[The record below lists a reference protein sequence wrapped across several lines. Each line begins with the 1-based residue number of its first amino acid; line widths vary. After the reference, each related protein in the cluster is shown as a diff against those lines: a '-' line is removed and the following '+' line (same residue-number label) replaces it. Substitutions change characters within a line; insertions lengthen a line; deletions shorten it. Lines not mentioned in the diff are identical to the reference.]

1 MKKVAVLGFILIIT
15 VLLVFAK
22 LYLLWDFVPQSTHQW
37 RQTDSAG
44 MMLVYTQNG
53 LNFFGP
59 GIMNCMNGDYH
70 TVAEFPIFYYL
81 AAIWCKLFF
90 YSEGWLRSIH
100 LLVLVAGF
108 YYLYRWMLGLGL
120 SVSLALVL
128 LLVLLSSPVML
139 YYGFNL
145 LPDPAGLGLSLIA
158 LSLIGMHQLKGLT
171 NGQKFLLG
179 ISLALAG
186 MIKIPFMAVPLGYY
200 AILYL
205 GRMERMSELKQV
217 IVAALGSAL
226 VWLAVAKGYNYI
238 HHSDYF
244 LSRLMPI
251 WNCDWSDCTNIFL
264 RIKNGWFFD
273 YFSAPAWLLVGV
285 SFAGLFWTYRLLEL
299 HLRRLLVWSFVVFVA
314 IFLAWFIQ
322 FEHHDYYFILV
333 YPFFSLLIVLG
344 VLALHRKYPNR
355 SLTMT
360 VVLLVAGLSQLNH
373 AKSVIW
379 SRYDLQSPFQADCLP
394 TVYHHR
400 GEIQQW
406 LSNHDVAANDQV
418 LNISDGMTNGSLY
431 FLQRHGWNQFNFKG
445 HKQKLDSQCLEY
457 FKNLGAKH
465 LIFHENRWKDTSWVK
480 VIFDQ
485 NCISSFR
492 DSIFLV
498 KL

>member
-1 MKKVAVLGFILIIT
+1 MNRNAALAFVLMVSF
-15 VLLVFAK
+15 VVFFSKIYA
-22 LYLLWDFVPQSTHQW
+22 LWAFVPQSTHQW

-53 LNFFGP
+53 LNFFSP
-59 GIMNCMNGDYH
+59 GIMNSMNGDYH
-70 TVAEFPIFYYL
+70 TVAEFPIFYYI
-81 AAIWCKLFF
+81 AAICCNLFF

-100 LLVLVAGF
+100 LLVLLAGF

-128 LLVLLSSPVML
+128 LLVLLSSPVLL

-200 AILYL
+200 AILYV
-205 GRMERMSELKQV
+205 GRMERMSELKHF
-217 IVAALGSAL
+217 IFAALGSAL
-226 VWLAVAKGYNYI
+226 VWLAVAKGYNYL

-251 WNCDWSDCTNIFL
+251 WNCDWVDCKNIFL

-273 YFSAPAWLLVGV
+273 YFSQQAWLLVGV
-285 SFAGLFWTYRLLEL
+285 SFAGLFLTYRLLDL

-355 SLTMT
+355 SLPIT

-379 SRYDLQSPFQADCLP
+379 SRYDLQSPFQVDCLP

-400 GEIQQW
+400 AEIQQW
-406 LSNHDVAANDQV
+406 LGDNQVGPDAQV

-431 FLQRHGWNQFNFKG
+431 FLQRHGWNQFNFKA
-445 HKQKLDSQCLEY
+445 HKQKLDSQSLEY
-457 FKNLGAKH
+457 FKNLGAKQ
-465 LIFHENRWKDTSWVK
+465 LIFHESRWKDTSWIK
-480 VIFDQ
+480 AKIDLTGL
-485 NCISSFR
+485 SSFR